1 MKTLLLLATGLLSA
15 QAFAADTLTVY
26 TYGSFAAEWGP
37 GPKIKQAFEKECG
50 CTLNLVPLEDG
61 VAILNRLRLEGQH
74 SKADLVLGLDDA
86 LVSEAKQSGLFAPHH
101 TRLDALKVPGGWQDD
116 TFVPYD
122 YGFFAFVY
130 DKDKLK
136 QPPKSLKELV
146 ERQDLKVI
154 YQDPRTSTPGQGLML
169 WMKSV
174 YGDQAPAAWEQL
186 AKKTVTVT
194 KGWSEAYGMFLDG
207 EAVDHVVHLVAAVA
221 LDPLERDLVASG
233 EIQADQWLPQ
243 VLVLDRLFIGGFPA
257 IALPACQPLRDAVAH
272 VFGVRVEVDVTGF
285 FEHVERLDGRHELHA
300 IVRGA
305 GLSPGEFLALRAVDQ
320 QGAPTARAIGVGL
333 GAAVGVDRDFGAR
346 GLGVFAH
353 GGRVVARGRGGDP
366 RRKSGAPGDRG
377 CRRAPG
383 ERGRLFRVRRL
394 GGEPVGVG
402 GGA

>member
-1 MKTLLLLATGLLSA
+1 
-15 QAFAADTLTVY
+15 
-26 TYGSFAAEWGP
+26 
-37 GPKIKQAFEKECG
+37 
-50 CTLNLVPLEDG
+50 
-61 VAILNRLRLEGQH
+61 QH

-122 YGFFAFVY
+122 YGYFAFVY

-207 EAVDHVVHLVAAVA
+207 EVDMVLSYTSSPAYHLIAENKPQYRAAAFAEGHYRQVEVAAKLKSA
-221 LDPLERDLVASG
+221 AQDKL
-233 EIQADQWLPQ
+233 ADQFLQ
-243 VLVLDRLFIGGFPA
+243 FMVSPA
-257 IALPACQPLRDAVAH
+257 FQQEIPAGNWMYPVIDQPLPKGFEQMITVAKPLSFTSDDVAANRKNWIREWLQAV
-272 VFGVRVEVDVTGF
+272 T
-285 FEHVERLDGRHELHA
+285 
-300 IVRGA
+300 
-305 GLSPGEFLALRAVDQ
+305 Q
-320 QGAPTARAIGVGL
+320 
-333 GAAVGVDRDFGAR
+333 
-346 GLGVFAH
+346 
-353 GGRVVARGRGGDP
+353 
-366 RRKSGAPGDRG
+366 
-377 CRRAPG
+377 
-383 ERGRLFRVRRL
+383 
-394 GGEPVGVG
+394 
-402 GGA
+402 